1 MKFGVLGAVLVAS
14 GVAATPVSAELVG
27 EDAAVCR
34 GGHGPSVLADI
45 VGLKDRRGEI
55 RLELYPA
62 NQEDFLRADYELI
75 DAGKVFRR
83 VRSAPPA
90 AGPVSMCLKLPA
102 PGRYAMV
109 FTHNRAGVDKFNVWR
124 DGAGVV
130 KPVPMGYHQ
139 PRYEFATIDAGPG
152 MMHVTIHVQYL
163 RGLRGFGPVTAG
175 EAD

>member
-1 MKFGVLGAVLVAS
+1 MKFGVLSAALAAS
-14 GVAATPVSAELVG
+14 VIAAPPAAAEMVG
-27 EDAAVCR
+27 EDVAVCR
-34 GGHGPSVLADI
+34 GGRGPAVLADI
-45 VGLKDRRGEI
+45 VGLKDRHGEI

-62 NQEDFLRADYELI
+62 NQNDFLRADYELI

-109 FTHNRAGVDKFNVWR
+109 FTHNRAGKDKFNIWR
-124 DGAGVV
+124 DGAGIV
-130 KPVPMGYHQ
+130 KPVPLGYQQ
-139 PRYEFATIDAGPG
+139 PRYELATIDAGAG

-163 RGLRGFGPVTAG
+163 RGLRGFRPATS
-175 EAD
+175 ERDD

>member
-1 MKFGVLGAVLVAS
+1 MKFGVLSAALAAS
-14 GVAATPVSAELVG
+14 VMAATPAAAEMVG

-34 GGHGPSVLADI
+34 SGQGPSVLADI

-62 NQEDFLRADYELI
+62 NQQDFLRADYELI

-90 AGPVSMCLKLPA
+90 TGPVSMCLKLPA
-102 PGRYAMV
+102 PGQYAMV
-109 FTHNRAGVDKFNVWR
+109 FMHNRAGVDKFNIWR

-130 KPVPMGYHQ
+130 KPVPMGYRQ
-139 PRYEFATIDAGPG
+139 PRYEYATIDAGPG

-163 RGLRGFGPVTAG
+163 RGLRGFGPVAKG
-175 EAD
+175 D